1 MKDLET
7 GLYWN
12 RNSQT
17 IEVVQPDGTKKRTWT
32 RWNSIGTVYNKRG
45 PAESQVTSLT
55 RTSIDKRDTDAKIVL
70 YGNEKV
76 ARYRV
81 VECDIVDKE

>member
-12 RNSQT
+12 RNSLT
-17 IEVVQPDGTKKRTWT
+17 IEEIQPDGTKKRSWT
-32 RWNSIGTVYNKRG
+32 RWNNIGTVYNKRG

-55 RTSIDKRDTDAKIVL
+55 RTFKHKRDTEAKIIL
-70 YGNEKV
+70 YGDAKV

-81 VECDIVDKE
+81 VECDIKDKE